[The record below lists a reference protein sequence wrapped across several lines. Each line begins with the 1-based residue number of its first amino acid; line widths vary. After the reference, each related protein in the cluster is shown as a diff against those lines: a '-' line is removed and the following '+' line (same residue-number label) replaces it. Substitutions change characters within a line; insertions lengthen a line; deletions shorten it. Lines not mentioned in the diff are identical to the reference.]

1 MKVLTHLGWSHN
13 RRLYLCPIQLL
24 SHSIRMQGKHNRDAG
39 LMIKKIIIK
48 PLNFN
53 VLQQIMQA
61 LFKLGM
67 QPKSQA

>member
-1 MKVLTHLGWSHN
+1 
-13 RRLYLCPIQLL
+13 
-24 SHSIRMQGKHNRDAG
+24 MQGKHNRDAG

-61 LFKLGM
+61 FFKLGM